1 MQREGVWTN
10 SVNDLKTIMYLIC
23 HISLLYRI
31 QTTFTLPCRVTTI
44 TILIQ

>member
-1 MQREGVWTN
+1 MD
-10 SVNDLKTIMYLIC
+10 SVYTSNIIRFVVCNIPLPD
-23 HISLLYRI
+23 RI